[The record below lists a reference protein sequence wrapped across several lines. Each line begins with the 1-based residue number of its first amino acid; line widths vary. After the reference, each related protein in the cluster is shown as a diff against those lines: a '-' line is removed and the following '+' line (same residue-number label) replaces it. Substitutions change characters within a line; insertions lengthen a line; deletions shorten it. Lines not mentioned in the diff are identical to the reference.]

1 MGWLADLKNFLPF
14 TFTHSATTER
24 KTLVRL
30 NKVNLFALE
39 VCKPKGLI
47 RERSFGRTEKVDFYH
62 LRDDG
67 TIEHT
72 PG

>member
-1 MGWLADLKNFLPF
+1 MGWLSDLKNLLPF
-14 TFTHSATTER
+14 TFTHSTER
-24 KTLVRL
+24 KTIVRL
-30 NKVNLFALE
+30 NKVNLFDLE
-39 VCKPKGLI
+39 VCTPKGVL